1 MAIRH
6 HSPRLGRP
14 SPLDSLRPNKDTAS
28 KAARAPTT
36 VITATDS
43 GTSTQ
48 LALENNNSIPARL
61 LLFSEWNRIA
71 HDPPNSTPASPVLKA
86 NIRMLRAQKLVIDH
100 RMATALAALARLD
113 PRVTMDLALSSVVG
127 KACVLT
133 QDPIEAAVPTF
144 LRLVKRPVSET
155 CSVESD

>member
-1 MAIRH
+1 MAIRP

-43 GTSTQ
+43 GPSTEV
-48 LALENNNSIPARL
+48 ALENNNSIRARL
-61 LLFSEWNRIA
+61 LLSNEWTKIA
-71 HDPPNSTPASPVLKA
+71 HDPPNSTPVLKA
-86 NIRMLRAQKLVIDH
+86 RRANMPMLRAQKPVIDH

-113 PRVTMDLALSSVVG
+113 PVTVGLALSSLVG
-127 KACVLT
+127 KACVLAP
-133 QDPIEAAVPTF
+133 DPIKAAVPTF
-144 LRLVKRPVSET
+144 LHLVKRLVSET